1 MPKIVAL
8 FQRNPSLSPEEF
20 RRHYEQSHVP
30 LILAQGRPFITGYS
44 RSYLD
49 HSDPYRIIGGGLA
62 AHGNAPAFDVMTQL
76 EFRDRD
82 AMEGFFRAGREA
94 ELAARKRADEAR
106 FLALDQ
112 SMILVSNDVETSP
125 L

>member
-8 FQRNPSLSPEEF
+8 FQRNPALSPDEF
-20 RRHYEQSHVP
+20 RDHYEQSHVP
-30 LILAQGRPFITGYS
+30 LIMDQARPFITGYS

-49 HSDPYRIIGGGLA
+49 YSDPYSILGPGLKAQGGV
-62 AHGNAPAFDVMTQL
+62 PAFDVMTQL

-82 AMEGFFRAGREA
+82 AMEGFFRAGREP
-94 ELAARKRADEAR
+94 ELAARKRADEKR

-112 SMILVSNDVETSP
+112 SIILVSNHVKTS

>member
-8 FQRNPSLSPEEF
+8 FQRKPGLSHEEF
-20 RRHYEQSHVP
+20 RHHYEQSHVP
-30 LILAQGRPFITGYS
+30 LILDQARPFITGYS

-49 HSDPYRIIGGGLA
+49 HADPYCIIGAGLA
-62 AHGNAPAFDVMTQL
+62 ARGGVPAFDVMTQL

-82 AMEGFFRAGREA
+82 AMEGFFRAGREP

-106 FLALDQ
+106 FLAFDQ
-112 SMILVSNDVETSP
+112 SMILVSNAVEISTP
-125 L
+125 